1 MSVLDTFSSLKTR
14 LTSGMGRHEQG
25 WKWKEWALQFCIA
38 SIQCTNTSMFSF
50 TTFSNPMYSQW
61 QLSPYTT
68 NFLEFCSEKKNSKR
82 EISIYYHILCKHR
95 SLQNEG
101 AQQLLTSRF
110 LVLRIISLTWQLCA
124 CTESSTQERRT
135 YDSMLAFMWK
145 SDWWVTGE

>member
-1 MSVLDTFSSLKTR
+1 MNKAENEKSEHYNSALLAFSAQTHLCLVS
-14 LTSGMGRHEQG
+14 RHSQ
-25 WKWKEWALQFCIA
+25 
-38 SIQCTNTSMFSF
+38 IQCTHSGSCLPTRPTFLSF
-50 TTFSNPMYSQW
+50 V
-61 QLSPYTT
+61 LK
-68 NFLEFCSEKKNSKR
+68 KKNSKR

-145 SDWWVTGE
+145 SD